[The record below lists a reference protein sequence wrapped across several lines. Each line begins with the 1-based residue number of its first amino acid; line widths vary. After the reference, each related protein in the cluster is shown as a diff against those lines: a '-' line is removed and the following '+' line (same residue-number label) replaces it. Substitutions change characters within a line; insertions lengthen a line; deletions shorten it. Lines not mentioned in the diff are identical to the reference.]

1 MTVTAHLHSVS
12 SAPDKPEKPPAV
24 AGSLHDLI
32 RACQEPGMPRYEKA
46 LADYQ
51 ESVRRIV
58 IEHCFSADRALGA
71 VLLRERRRFGRPRF
85 SIALVYGSEGVD
97 TGVAELFRRIQ
108 FEEEQSAVQLS
119 RRAHQIY
126 VRSLFGLIST
136 LLSALVVA
144 DAGEAHSNRVVVT
157 VESVSREL
165 DRLATFVQSS
175 ARRTALGLYLAGLP
189 IGALLGGVLVLLAG
203 ESLTIDNY
211 IPNNLLPICLAS
223 GAIGAVI
230 SVMARVSRGEALDVD
245 SDKGNVVTL
254 LAGSFRAIIGAVLG
268 AVLCVLIRGGILPLD
283 VPDPEETSCLF
294 FAGLAFL
301 AGFTERWAQDTIVS
315 SAPKV
320 S

>member
-1 MTVTAHLHSVS
+1 
-12 SAPDKPEKPPAV
+12 
-24 AGSLHDLI
+24 
-32 RACQEPGMPRYEKA
+32 
-46 LADYQ
+46 
-51 ESVRRIV
+51 
-58 IEHCFSADRALGA
+58 
-71 VLLRERRRFGRPRF
+71 
-85 SIALVYGSEGVD
+85 
-97 TGVAELFRRIQ
+97 
-108 FEEEQSAVQLS
+108 
-119 RRAHQIY
+119 
-126 VRSLFGLIST
+126 
-136 LLSALVVA
+136 
-144 DAGEAHSNRVVVT
+144 
-157 VESVSREL
+157 
-165 DRLATFVQSS
+165 VQSS

-254 LAGSFRAIIGAVLG
+254 LAGSFRAIIGAVL
-268 AVLCVLIRGGILPLD
+268 CVLIRGGILPLD

>member
-1 MTVTAHLHSVS
+1 
-12 SAPDKPEKPPAV
+12 
-24 AGSLHDLI
+24 
-32 RACQEPGMPRYEKA
+32 
-46 LADYQ
+46 
-51 ESVRRIV
+51 
-58 IEHCFSADRALGA
+58 
-71 VLLRERRRFGRPRF
+71 
-85 SIALVYGSEGVD
+85 
-97 TGVAELFRRIQ
+97 
-108 FEEEQSAVQLS
+108 
-119 RRAHQIY
+119 
-126 VRSLFGLIST
+126 
-136 LLSALVVA
+136 
-144 DAGEAHSNRVVVT
+144 
-157 VESVSREL
+157 
-165 DRLATFVQSS
+165 VQSS

>member
-1 MTVTAHLHSVS
+1 MPVY
-12 SAPDKPEKPPAV
+12 
-24 AGSLHDLI
+24 
-32 RACQEPGMPRYEKA
+32 PGA
-46 LADYQ
+46 LTIQ
-51 ESVRRIV
+51 VR
-58 IEHCFSADRALGA
+58 LGA

-144 DAGEAHSNRVVVT
+144 DTAEVQSNRVVVT
-157 VESVSREL
+157 VESVGREL
-165 DRLATFVQSS
+165 DKLATFVQSS

-254 LAGSFRAIIGAVLG
+254 LAGSFRAIIGAVL
-268 AVLCVLIRGGILPLD
+268 CVLIRGGILPLD